1 MRTRPRRTRPAIR
14 SRLALWPALLLAIPL
29 LAPAALPAYELRFG
43 DEELVQA
50 GGSDLAVFGYSVPS
64 LGDWDND
71 GLPDL
76 VVGEGDGAFPGKVRV
91 YLNTGTPAA
100 PLFDAYLYAQS
111 DSADLSRTGG
121 G

>member
-1 MRTRPRRTRPAIR
+1 MRTRPAL
-14 SRLALWPALLLAIPL
+14 RLPLVLLLTSVL
-29 LAPAALPAYELRFG
+29 LAPVSLPAYELRFG

-64 LGDWDND
+64 LVHWDGD

-76 VVGEGDGAFPGKVRV
+76 IVGEGDGITAGKVRV
-91 YLNTGTPAA
+91 YLNGGTPIA
-100 PLFDAYLYAQS
+100 PQFGSFAYAQS
-111 DSADLSRTGG
+111 LGADLSRTGG